1 LVKMNLKLI
10 TNHPRLLALFI
21 IVIAALLLFVE
32 LPVFLFLILFMAL
45 VPLAMLALAERF
57 KKYSIDVPIFY
68 PGSVIFVGGI
78 IAVLAAL
85 YLLLHLVIMLV
96 GK

>member
-1 LVKMNLKLI
+1 MNLEHI
-10 TNHPRLLALFI
+10 TGHPRLLTLLI
-21 IVIAALLLFVE
+21 IIIAALLLFVE
-32 LPVFLFLILFMAL
+32 LPVFLFLILFIAL

-78 IAVLAAL
+78 IAALAAL

>member
-1 LVKMNLKLI
+1 
-10 TNHPRLLALFI
+10 
-21 IVIAALLLFVE
+21 
-32 LPVFLFLILFMAL
+32 
-45 VPLAMLALAERF
+45 MLALAERF

-78 IAVLAAL
+78 IAALAAL

>member
-1 LVKMNLKLI
+1 MWWRLSKLI
-10 TNHPRLLALFI
+10 GLVNLLRLFYPGICCLQRRPERL
-21 IVIAALLLFVE
+21 
-32 LPVFLFLILFMAL
+32 LILFIAL
-45 VPLAMLALAERF
+45 VPLVMLALAERF

-78 IAVLAAL
+78 IAALAAL

>member
-1 LVKMNLKLI
+1 
-10 TNHPRLLALFI
+10 
-21 IVIAALLLFVE
+21 
-32 LPVFLFLILFMAL
+32 MAL

-57 KKYSIDVPIFY
+57 KKYSIDVPMFY
-68 PGSVIFVGGI
+68 PGSFIFIIGI
-78 IAVLAAL
+78 IAALAAL